1 MMMRTEDWKSF
12 GRIIFCIMIPRQKN
26 MKKGKNRLLNIDIVL
41 DIIQFM
47 MNCVEDLWGNM

>member
-1 MMMRTEDWKSF
+1 MMRTEDWKSF